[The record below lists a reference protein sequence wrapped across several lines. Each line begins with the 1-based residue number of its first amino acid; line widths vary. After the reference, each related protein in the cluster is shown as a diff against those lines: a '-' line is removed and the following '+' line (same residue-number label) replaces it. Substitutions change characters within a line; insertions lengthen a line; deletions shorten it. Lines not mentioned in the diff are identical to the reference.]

1 MPLAILTQ
9 TADPWTYIQQSA
21 NKYAR
26 EDPVLGH
33 ILSDLSKQQSRDD
46 KLVWALESGRCYGMR
61 QQFYQMYQKRLL
73 NMQTAKTQEMW

>member
-9 TADPWTYIQQSA
+9 TADPWTGIQQSA

-26 EDPVLGH
+26 EDPALGH
-33 ILSDLSKQQSRDD
+33 ILADLSKHQSHDD
-46 KLVWALESGRCYGMR
+46 QLAWALESGRCYGMR

-73 NMQTAKTQEMW
+73 NRQTAKTQEMW